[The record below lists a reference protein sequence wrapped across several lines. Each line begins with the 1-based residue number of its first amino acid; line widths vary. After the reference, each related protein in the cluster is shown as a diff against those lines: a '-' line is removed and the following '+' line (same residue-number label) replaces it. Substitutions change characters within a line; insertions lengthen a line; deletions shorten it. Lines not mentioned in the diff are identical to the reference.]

1 VTDPVDYDDL
11 VIAATVGVD
20 RRPLPLGSLAGPA
33 AGHAGVLDAR
43 DPAVALL
50 DAAALL
56 TSARRAGVLA
66 GAAAGDVAAAAPD
79 TAPELSRNA
88 SAVLGYALR
97 SKDPALLTDLLTA
110 AAAAGFR
117 AAAPLL
123 PALLDAAARD
133 RSLRP
138 AVGAVL
144 GARGRW
150 LAAYRT
156 DWQRVTDAAG
166 LVLPGGLVSPGDPV
180 LPSGPVFVGDSVLPG
195 GPVVSDDPAI
205 WATGRRSERRPW
217 LAALRER
224 NPDEARE
231 LLAAGWSRETGDD
244 REELLQVLS
253 IRLTAAD
260 EPFLE
265 AALDDRKSSV
275 RQVAARLL
283 AGMPD
288 SAFARRAIGR
298 GTAALRVERQAL
310 RRRLAVMLPEP
321 GDDAAARDGISAVPP
336 SPVIGARAW
345 LLTQVIAAV
354 PLSEWTTRLGLR
366 PDALAA
372 LPVHGGFYLDLH
384 AGWRIAA
391 VAQRD
396 ASWAAALLATGDQD
410 DPGRPSS
417 AWPTQDELAAV
428 LPAAA
433 QMARAEAMLT
443 RHGPGRETTAAVADC
458 PGPWTGDLSG
468 AVLRQLA
475 IAVRADKPPRWT
487 DLLLSAA
494 ARKLPA
500 EGGRDYAADLRTL
513 AETGPADGSLYTRLR
528 RAADVVDR
536 RRYFLQEL
544 H

>member
-1 VTDPVDYDDL
+1 VTDPVDYDEL

-20 RRPLPLGSLAGPA
+20 RRPLPLGSLAGQA
-33 AGHAGVLDAR
+33 ADHAGVLDPGDPG
-43 DPAVALL
+43 DPAAALL

-66 GAAAGDVAAAAPD
+66 GAAGDVTAAAPD

-97 SKDPALLTDLLTA
+97 SKDPALVTDLLTA

-150 LAAYRT
+150 LAAYRA

-166 LVLPGGLVSPGDPV
+166 PVLPGS
-180 LPSGPVFVGDSVLPG
+180 PVFAGAAVLPG
-195 GPVVSDDPAI
+195 SPVGSDDPAV
-205 WATGRRSERRPW
+205 WETGRRSERRPW
-217 LAALRER
+217 LAALRQR
-224 NPDEARE
+224 DPDKARE
-231 LLAAGWSRETGDD
+231 LLAAGWSRETASD
-244 REELLQVLS
+244 REELLQVLA
-253 IRLTAAD
+253 IRLAAAD

-283 AGMPD
+283 AGIPD
-288 SAFARRAIGR
+288 SAFARRAISR

-310 RRRLAVMLPEP
+310 RRRLAVMLPES
-321 GDDAAARDGISAVPP
+321 GDDAAARDGISAVSP

-366 PDALAA
+366 PDGLAA

-410 DPGRPSS
+410 DPGRPPS

-433 QMARAEAMLT
+433 RMARAEAMLT
-443 RHGPGRETTAAVADC
+443 RHGPSRETAAAVSDC
-458 PGPWTGDLSG
+458 PGPWTESLSD

-487 DLLLSAA
+487 DLLLSPA

-500 EGGRDYAADLRTL
+500 EGRRDYAANLRAL
-513 AETGPADGSLYTRLR
+513 AETGAEGSLHTGLR

-536 RRYFLQEL
+536 RRYFFQEL

>member
-1 VTDPVDYDDL
+1 MTDPVDYDDL

-20 RRPLPLGSLAGPA
+20 RRPLPLDSLAGPA
-33 AGHAGVLDAR
+33 AVHAGVLDPG
-43 DPAVALL
+43 DPAAALL

-66 GAAAGDVAAAAPD
+66 GAAGDVAAAAPD

-97 SKDPALLTDLLTA
+97 GKDPGLLADLLTA
-110 AAAAGFR
+110 AAEAGFR
-117 AAAPLL
+117 AAAPML

-138 AVGAVL
+138 AVSAVL

-150 LAAYRT
+150 LAAHRT

-166 LVLPGGLVSPGDPV
+166 PVLPGGRVSPGDPV
-180 LPSGPVFVGDSVLPG
+180 LPSGPGSPADPAFPG
-195 GPVVSDDPAI
+195 SPVVSDDPAV

-217 LAALRER
+217 LAALRQR
-224 NPDEARE
+224 DPDEARE

-244 REELLQVLS
+244 REELLQILA
-253 IRLTAAD
+253 IRLSAAD

-288 SAFARRAIGR
+288 SAFARRAISR

-310 RRRLAVMLPEP
+310 RRRLAVALPEP
-321 GDDAAARDGISAVPP
+321 GDDTAARDGISAVSP

-354 PLSEWTTRLGLR
+354 PLPEWTTRLGLR
-366 PDALAA
+366 ADALAA

-391 VAQRD
+391 VEQRD
-396 ASWAAALLATGDQD
+396 ASWAAALLAAGDQD

-417 AWPTQDELAAV
+417 AWPTRGELAAV

-433 QMARAEAMLT
+433 RMARAQAMLT
-443 RHGPGRETTAAVADC
+443 RHGPNRETAAAVSDC
-458 PGPWTGDLSG
+458 PGPWTEDLSG
-468 AVLRQLA
+468 AVLRQFA

-500 EGGRDYAADLRTL
+500 TGRRDYAADLRAL
-513 AETGPADGSLYTRLR
+513 AETGTADGSLHTGLR
-528 RAADVVDR
+528 RAADIVDR

>member
-1 VTDPVDYDDL
+1 VTDLVDYDDL

-20 RRPLPLGSLAGPA
+20 RRPLPLGSLTGPA
-33 AGHAGVLDAR
+33 AAHADVLDPG
-43 DPAVALL
+43 DPAAALL

-88 SAVLGYALR
+88 SAVLDYALR
-97 SKDPALLTDLLTA
+97 GKDPALVADLLTA

-117 AAAPLL
+117 AAAPML
-123 PALLDAAARD
+123 PALLDVAARD

-150 LAAYRT
+150 LAAHRT
-156 DWQRVTDAAG
+156 DWKRVTDAAG
-166 LVLPGGLVSPGDPV
+166 PV
-180 LPSGPVFVGDSVLPG
+180 D
-195 GPVVSDDPAI
+195 PVVSDDPAI
-205 WATGRRSERRPW
+205 WATGRRSERLPW
-217 LAALRER
+217 LAALRQR
-224 NPDEARE
+224 DPDEARE
-231 LLAAGWSRETGDD
+231 LLAAGWSREPGDD
-244 REELLQVLS
+244 REELLQVLAV
-253 IRLTAAD
+253 RLSAAD

-283 AGMPD
+283 AAMPD
-288 SAFARRAIGR
+288 SAFARRAISR

-321 GDDAAARDGISAVPP
+321 GDDAAVRDGISAVSP

-410 DPGRPSS
+410 DPGRPPS

-433 QMARAEAMLT
+433 RMARAQAMLT
-443 RHGPGRETTAAVADC
+443 RHGPSRETAAAASDC
-458 PGPWTGDLSG
+458 PGPWTEDLSD

-500 EGGRDYAADLRTL
+500 EGRRDYAADLRAL
-513 AETGPADGSLYTRLR
+513 AETGTADGSLHTGLR

>member
-11 VIAATVGVD
+11 VIAATVGVG
-20 RRPLPLGSLAGPA
+20 RRPLPPGSLAGPA
-33 AGHAGVLDAR
+33 AIHAGVLDPR
-43 DPAVALL
+43 DPAAALL

-56 TSARRAGVLA
+56 TSGRRAGMLA
-66 GAAAGDVAAAAPD
+66 GAADDIAAAAPD

-97 SKDPALLTDLLTA
+97 GKDPALLTDLLTA
-110 AAAAGFR
+110 TAAAGFR

-123 PALLDAAARD
+123 PALLDAAVRD

-150 LAAYRT
+150 LAAHRT

-166 LVLPGGLVSPGDPV
+166 PVLPGSPVLAGDPAA
-180 LPSGPVFVGDSVLPG
+180 PAS
-195 GPVVSDDPAI
+195 PVVSDDLAI

-217 LAALRER
+217 LAGLRQRE
-224 NPDEARE
+224 PDKARE
-231 LLAAGWSRETGDD
+231 LLVGGWSRETGSD
-244 REELLQVLS
+244 REELLQVLA
-253 IRLTAAD
+253 IRLSAAD

-288 SAFARRAIGR
+288 SAFARRAISR

-310 RRRLAVMLPEP
+310 RRRLAVTLPES
-321 GDDAAARDGISAVPP
+321 GDDAATRDGISAVSP

-354 PLSEWTTRLGLR
+354 PLPEWTTRLGLR

-410 DPGRPSS
+410 DPGRPPS

-433 QMARAEAMLT
+433 RMARAQAMLT
-443 RHGPGRETTAAVADC
+443 RHGPSREAAAAVSDC
-458 PGPWTGDLSG
+458 PGPWTEDLSG
-468 AVLRQLA
+468 AVLRQFA
-475 IAVRADKPPRWT
+475 IAVRAGKPLRWT
-487 DLLLSAA
+487 DLLLAAA

-500 EGGRDYAADLRTL
+500 EGRRDYAADLRAL
-513 AETGPADGSLYTRLR
+513 AETGTADGSLDTGLR